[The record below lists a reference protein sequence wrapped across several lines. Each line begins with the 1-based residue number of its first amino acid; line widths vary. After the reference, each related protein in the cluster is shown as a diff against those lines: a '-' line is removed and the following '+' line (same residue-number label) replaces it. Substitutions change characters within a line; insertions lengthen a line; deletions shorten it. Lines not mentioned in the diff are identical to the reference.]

1 MFLALKELRHEKLRY
16 GLVIAMIALISYMIF
31 ILTGLASG
39 LANQN
44 TAAIDSWQIKK
55 IVLNKDAD
63 TNLRQSLLTNQEVA
77 KGTQNHQVSVI
88 GQATIVAKRPH
99 HANISGTFIG
109 INPNQAL
116 ASQIKITTG
125 HQLRGKYQLVVDD
138 SLADKGL
145 KIGDQLTFNSDPQKY
160 TIVGFTHNAKMSVTP
175 VIYGNIA
182 AWANIRQLP
191 ATFGGSALVSSHK
204 NLPAPS
210 ANSKTYPVAD
220 FIAKLPG
227 YAAQNS
233 TFIFMI
239 GFLLVISLIIIA
251 VFLYIITMQKLPN
264 YAVLRAQGIPARLL
278 VTATLLQ
285 AGLLTVIGLVIGT
298 LLTYGT
304 DLALPAGV
312 PVSFDLPLLGLGA
325 LGLLLMAFLG
335 ALIPGRVIAKVDP
348 ITVIGG

>member
-145 KIGDQLTFNSDPQKY
+145 KIGDQFTFNSDPQKY

-233 TFIFMI
+233 TFIF
-239 GFLLVISLIIIA
+239 S
-251 VFLYIITMQKLPN
+251 
-264 YAVLRAQGIPARLL
+264 
-278 VTATLLQ
+278 
-285 AGLLTVIGLVIGT
+285 
-298 LLTYGT
+298 
-304 DLALPAGV
+304 
-312 PVSFDLPLLGLGA
+312 
-325 LGLLLMAFLG
+325 
-335 ALIPGRVIAKVDP
+335 
-348 ITVIGG
+348 

>member
-1 MFLALKELRHEKLRY
+1 
-16 GLVIAMIALISYMIF
+16 
-31 ILTGLASG
+31 
-39 LANQN
+39 
-44 TAAIDSWQIKK
+44 
-55 IVLNKDAD
+55 
-63 TNLRQSLLTNQEVA
+63 
-77 KGTQNHQVSVI
+77 
-88 GQATIVAKRPH
+88 
-99 HANISGTFIG
+99 
-109 INPNQAL
+109 
-116 ASQIKITTG
+116 
-125 HQLRGKYQLVVDD
+125 
-138 SLADKGL
+138 
-145 KIGDQLTFNSDPQKY
+145 
-160 TIVGFTHNAKMSVTP
+160 
-175 VIYGNIA
+175 
-182 AWANIRQLP
+182 
-191 ATFGGSALVSSHK
+191 
-204 NLPAPS
+204 
-210 ANSKTYPVAD
+210 
-220 FIAKLPG
+220 
-227 YAAQNS
+227 
-233 TFIFMI
+233 MI